1 MFNFAVSRESLLS
14 GFQWFF
20 FIFCNTVV
28 VPPTLLSAFQLPQSS
43 LLTLTQYA
51 FLATALA
58 CFAQAFCGHRRAIM
72 EGPGGLWWGTILTIT
87 LGEASRG
94 TPINDIAT
102 SLAVGIALSG
112 VLTMLIGFSGL
123 GHRLARLFTFQWFFF
138 IFCNTVV
145 VPPTLLSAF
154 QLPQSSLLTLTQYAF
169 LATALAC
176 FAQAFCGHRRA
187 IMEGPGGLWWGTI
200 LTITLGEASR
210 GTPINDI
217 ATSLAVGIALSG
229 VLTVL
234 IGFSGLGHR
243 LARLFTPS
251 VMVLFM
257 LMLGAQLTTIFFK
270 GMLGLPFGIADP
282 NFKIQLPPF
291 ALSVA
296 VMCLVLGMIIF
307 LPQRFA
313 RYGLL
318 VGTITG
324 WLLWYFCFPS
334 SHSLSG
340 ELHWQWFPLGSGG
353 ALSPGIILTAVITG
367 LVNISNTYGAIRGTD
382 VFYPQQ
388 GAGNTRYRRSFVATG
403 FMTLI
408 TVPLAVIPFS
418 PFVSSIGL
426 LTQTGDYTRRSFI
439 YGSVICLLVA
449 LVPALTRLF
458 CSIPLPVS
466 SAVMLVSYLPL
477 LFSALVFS
485 QQITFTA
492 RNIYRLALPLFVG
505 IFLMALPPVYLQD
518 LPLTLRPL
526 LSNGLLVGIL
536 LAVLMDNLIPWERI
550 E

>member
-1 MFNFAVSRESLLS
+1 MFNFAVGRESLLS

-123 GHRLARLFTFQWFFF
+123 GHRLARLFT
-138 IFCNTVV
+138 
-145 VPPTLLSAF
+145 
-154 QLPQSSLLTLTQYAF
+154 
-169 LATALAC
+169 
-176 FAQAFCGHRRA
+176 
-187 IMEGPGGLWWGTI
+187 
-200 LTITLGEASR
+200 
-210 GTPINDI
+210 
-217 ATSLAVGIALSG
+217 
-229 VLTVL
+229 
-234 IGFSGLGHR
+234 
-243 LARLFTPS
+243 PS

-296 VMCLVLGMIIF
+296 VMCLVLAMIIF

-505 IFLMALPPVYLQD
+505 IFLMALPPAYLQD